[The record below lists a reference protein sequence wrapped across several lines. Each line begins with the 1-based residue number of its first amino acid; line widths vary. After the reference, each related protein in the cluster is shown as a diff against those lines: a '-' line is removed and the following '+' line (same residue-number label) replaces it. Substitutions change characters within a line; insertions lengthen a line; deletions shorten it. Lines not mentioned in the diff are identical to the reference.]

1 MSEETV
7 IFSMFAI
14 LIAGGVVVI
23 VSGMRHHGKVLE
35 MAHRE
40 RLAMIERGLAPPP
53 ELSSS
58 PYGPLAQQRRAARST
73 RMLSGGIMTVG
84 LGLGVAMVLGFASR
98 EP

>member
-14 LIAGGVVVI
+14 LVAGGVVVI

-58 PYGPLAQQRRAARST
+58 AYGPLAQRRAARST